1 MNTER
6 LKLTVVLL
14 TLVLGGVTFAARGT
28 AARAG
33 GGAALDGAL
42 QAALDGHGFTGR
54 VGQSLEQR
62 LGRKVDKRLA
72 DLGRL
77 AFHDS
82 LLALGDDNS
91 CAGCH
96 AAPAGFGDT
105 QSIAIGVSNN
115 GVVGPGRSGP
125 RNQRRAPMILNNVFF
140 PRLMWNSRFAALS
153 GDPFDNSAGFQFPA
167 PEGFSLS
174 SLPHLLTAQAFIP
187 VTERPEMAG
196 FGLDVPG
203 TNDGIR
209 DAVVARLNQSEE
221 YRKLF
226 GQIFPAV
233 RAGAPVTYEMLAR
246 AVAEFE
252 FTLVFADAPLD
263 RFARGQKN
271 ALTEEEKRGA
281 LLFFGAAGCV
291 QCHKVSGQSNE
302 MFSDF
307 EQHVV
312 GVPQV
317 APAVTNVS
325 FDGPD
330 ANEDFGLE
338 QVTGSPADRYAFR
351 TSPLRNV
358 SLQPAFFHNGA
369 FTRLEDALRFHL
381 DPAAGLSA
389 YDPAQ
394 AGLDSDLQGPTGP
407 SQPLLERLDPLMQAP
422 VALSD
427 AEFQQLLAFLSNG
440 LLDPKAR
447 PENLR
452 KLIPARVPSGRPVHD
467 FQ

>member
-1 MNTER
+1 MNTQR
-6 LKLTVVLL
+6 LKLTVVLFA
-14 TLVLGGVTFAARGT
+14 LVACGAMLMARGT
-28 AARAG
+28 AARG
-33 GGAALDGAL
+33 GNPLDDEL
-42 QAALDGHGFTGR
+42 RAALDGHGFTGR

-62 LGRKVDKRLA
+62 LGRKVDNQLA

-82 LLALGDDNS
+82 LLGLADDNS

-105 QSIAIGVSNN
+105 QSIAIGVGNN
-115 GVVGPGRSGP
+115 GLVGPDRAGA
-125 RNQRRAPMILNNVFF
+125 RNQRRAPMILNNVFY
-140 PRLMWNSRFAALS
+140 PRLMLNSRFAALS
-153 GDPFDNSAGFQFPA
+153 GDPFDNSGGFQFPA

-174 SLPHLLTAQAFIP
+174 GLPHLLTAQAFIP

-203 TNDGIR
+203 TNDGVR
-209 DAVVARLNQSEE
+209 LRVVERLNQSDE

-226 GQIFPAV
+226 GKIFPEV
-233 RAGAPVTYEMLAR
+233 KAGAPVTYEMLAR

-271 ALTEEEKRGA
+271 ALSADEKRGA

-317 APAVTNVS
+317 APALTNVT
-325 FDGPD
+325 FDGPG

-338 QVTGSPADRYAFR
+338 QVTGSPSDRYAFR

-358 SLQPAFFHNGA
+358 SLQPTFFHNGA

-381 DPAAGLSA
+381 DPAAGLGT
-389 YDPAQ
+389 YNPAQ
-394 AGLDSDLQGPTGP
+394 AGLDVDLQGPLGP
-407 SQPLLERLDPLMQAP
+407 TEPLLERLDPLVQTP
-422 VALSD
+422 VALGD
-427 AEFQQLLAFLSNG
+427 AEFKQLLAFLTNG

-452 KLIPARVPSGRPVHD
+452 KLVPARLPSGRPVHS